1 MNKYPVDILS
11 DGAAART
18 APALTRSWMVS
29 GLPEKILMVVC
40 DGLGD
45 RPVEGLGNKTPLQAA
60 ARPSLNHFATRGA
73 CGVMDVIAPGV
84 RPGSDTAHLALFGH
98 DPFKVYTGRGPFE
111 AMGVGMEV
119 RPGDVAFR
127 CNFSTVDDK
136 LNILDRRA
144 GRIKEGTAELARSLD
159 DWEFEGVKVYF
170 KEGTEHRGVLLLRA
184 QGLSPLVSDP
194 DPHTEGVPP
203 HECVPKAPEGA
214 LTARVVNAFV
224 KRSYEM
230 LKDQPVNKARIKA
243 GEHPANI
250 ILPRG
255 AGIMP
260 HLPSFQDRFGIK
272 TAAIAGVALVKG
284 ICRVCGMEIIDVP
297 GATGGMDT
305 DMDAKTTAAL
315 KALETNDLVFV
326 NIKAADL
333 SGHDGDPEGKVA
345 VVRRLDTAMAIIKKG
360 LPEDA
365 FFALTADHS
374 TPCCVKDHT
383 GDPVPLV
390 IYGKGVRSDSAKTF
404 DEIACAEGGLGR
416 LKGLDLLPILLD
428 LAGRTEKFGA

>member
-1 MNKYPVDILS
+1 LNKYPVDILS
-11 DGAAART
+11 EGAAAGP
-18 APALTRSWMVS
+18 ASALTRSWMVS
-29 GLPEKILMVVC
+29 GLPEKILIVVC

-45 RPVEGLGNKTPLQAA
+45 RPVEGLGNRTPLQAA
-60 ARPSLNHFATRGA
+60 RRPSLNHFAALGA
-73 CGVMDVIAPGV
+73 CGVMDIIGPGV
-84 RPGSDTAHLALFGH
+84 RPGSDTAHLALFGY

-136 LNILDRRA
+136 MNILDRRA
-144 GRIKEGTAELARSLD
+144 GRIKEGTAELARALD
-159 DWEFEGVKVYF
+159 NWEFEGVKVYF

-184 QGLSPLVSDP
+184 PGLSPLVSDP

-224 KRSYEM
+224 KRSYEI

-250 ILPRG
+250 VLPRG

-260 HLPSFQDRFGIK
+260 HLPSFQDRFGMK
-272 TAAIAGVALVKG
+272 ASAIAGVALVKG
-284 ICRVCGMEIIDVP
+284 ICRVSGMEILDVP

-305 DMDAKTTAAL
+305 DMDAKTAAAL

-333 SGHDGDPEGKVA
+333 CGHDGDPEGKVR
-345 VVRRLDTAMAIIKKG
+345 VVERLDNAMAIIRKG

-390 IYGKGVRSDSAKTF
+390 IYGKGVRPDSAKTF

-416 LKGLDLLPILLD
+416 LKGLDLLPVLLD
-428 LAGRTEKFGA
+428 LAGRSEKFGA

>member
-1 MNKYPVDILS
+1 M
-11 DGAAART
+11 
-18 APALTRSWMVS
+18 
-29 GLPEKILMVVC
+29 PEKILIVVC

-45 RPVEGLGNKTPLQAA
+45 RPEEGLGNRTPLQAA
-60 ARPSLNHFATRGA
+60 EKPSLDHFARKGV
-73 CGVMDVIAPGV
+73 CGIVDVIAPGV

-136 LNILDRRA
+136 LNITDRRA
-144 GRIKEGTAELARSLD
+144 GRIREGTADLARALD
-159 DWEFEGVKVYF
+159 DWEFEGVRVYF

-184 QGLSPLVSDP
+184 PGLSPMVSDA
-194 DPHTEGVPP
+194 DPHQEGVPP
-203 HECVPKAPEGA
+203 HECVAKAPGAA

-224 KRSYEM
+224 KRSYEI
-230 LKDQPVNKARIKA
+230 LGDHPVNRARKKA

-260 HLPSFQDRFGIK
+260 HLPTFQDRFGIRA
-272 TAAIAGVALVKG
+272 AAIAGVALVKG
-284 ICRVCGMEIIDVP
+284 ICRVSGMDVLEVR
-297 GATGGMDT
+297 GATGGLDT
-305 DMDAKTTAAL
+305 DMNAKTAAAIE
-315 KALETNDLVFV
+315 ALDRYDLVFV

-333 SGHDGDPEGKVA
+333 CGHDGDPKGKVR
-345 VVRRLDTAMAIIKKG
+345 VVGRLDKAMAIIKKD
-360 LPEDA
+360 LPEDT

-390 IYGKGVRSDSAKTF
+390 IYGKGVRADKVRTF

-416 LKGLDLLPILLD
+416 LRGTDLLQLLLD
-428 LAGRTEKFGA
+428 LSGRTEKFGA

>member
-1 MNKYPVDILS
+1 M
-11 DGAAART
+11 
-18 APALTRSWMVS
+18 
-29 GLPEKILMVVC
+29 PEKILIVVC

-45 RPVEGLGNKTPLQAA
+45 RPVPGLRNRTPLQSAL
-60 ARPSLNHFATRGA
+60 RPSLNHFASKGA
-73 CGVMDVIAPGV
+73 CGVMDIIAPGV

-127 CNFSTVDDK
+127 CNFSTVDER
-136 LNILDRRA
+136 LNIIDRRA
-144 GRIKEGTAELARSLD
+144 GRIREGTAELARALD
-159 DWEFEGVKVYF
+159 NWEFQGVKVYF

-184 QGLSPLVSDP
+184 PGLSPQVSDS
-194 DPHTEGVPP
+194 DPHKEGVQP
-203 HECVPKAPEGA
+203 HECEPKAPEAA

-224 KRSYEM
+224 KRSYEI
-230 LKDQPVNKARIKA
+230 LRDHPVNKARTKA

-250 ILPRG
+250 VLPRG

-260 HLPSFQDRFGIK
+260 HIPTFQERFGMK
-272 TAAIAGVALVKG
+272 CAAIAGVALVKG
-284 ICRVCGMEIIDVP
+284 ICGVAGMQIIEVR
-297 GATGGMDT
+297 GATGGLNT
-305 DMDAKTTAAL
+305 DMDAKMKAAL
-315 KALETNDLVFV
+315 KALEANDLVFV

-333 SGHDGDPEGKVA
+333 CGHDGDPKGKVRI
-345 VVRRLDTAMAIIKKG
+345 VQRIDKAMALVRKG
-360 LPEDA
+360 LPEGA
-365 FFALTADHS
+365 FLALTADHS

-390 IYGKGVRSDSAKTF
+390 IYGKGVRADRVRTF

-416 LKGLDLLPILLD
+416 LRGVDLLPVLLD
-428 LAGRTEKFGA
+428 LSGRAEKFGA

>member
-1 MNKYPVDILS
+1 M
-11 DGAAART
+11 
-18 APALTRSWMVS
+18 
-29 GLPEKILMVVC
+29 PEKILIVVC

-45 RPVEGLGNKTPLQAA
+45 RPVPGFGNRTPLHSAL
-60 ARPSLNHFATRGA
+60 RPSLNFFARRGA
-73 CGVMDVIAPGV
+73 CGIVDIIGPGV

-127 CNFSTVDDK
+127 CNFSTVDEALD
-136 LNILDRRA
+136 IVDRRA
-144 GRIKEGTAELARSLD
+144 GRIREGTAELARSLD

-184 QGLSPLVSDP
+184 PGLSPLVTDA
-194 DPHTEGVPP
+194 DPHKEGVQP
-203 HECVPKAPEGA
+203 HDCEPKVPEAA

-224 KRSYEM
+224 KRSHEI
-230 LKDQPVNKARIKA
+230 LKDHPVNKARIKA

-250 ILPRG
+250 VLPRG

-260 HLPSFQDRFGIK
+260 HIPTFRERFGIK
-272 TAAIAGVALVKG
+272 CAAIAGVALVKG
-284 ICRVCGMEIIDVP
+284 ICRVSGMEVLEVK
-297 GATGGMDT
+297 GATGGLDT
-305 DMDAKTTAAL
+305 DMNAKLKAAIS
-315 KALETNDLVFV
+315 ALETNDLVFV

-333 SGHDGDPEGKVA
+333 CGHDGDPKGKVKIVGRIDKA
-345 VVRRLDTAMAIIKKG
+345 MSLVRKG
-360 LPEDA
+360 LPEGA
-365 FFALTADHS
+365 FLALTADHS

-390 IYGKGVRSDSAKTF
+390 IYGKGVRPDKVRTF
-404 DEIACAEGGLGR
+404 DEIACAGGGLGR
-416 LKGLDLLPILLD
+416 LRGVDLLPILLD
-428 LAGRTEKFGA
+428 LAGRSEKFGA

>member
-1 MNKYPVDILS
+1 
-11 DGAAART
+11 
-18 APALTRSWMVS
+18 
-29 GLPEKILMVVC
+29 MVVC

-45 RPVEGLGNKTPLQAA
+45 RPVPGLGNRTPLQSAL
-60 ARPSLNHFATRGA
+60 RPSLDYFARHGMS
-73 CGVMDVIAPGV
+73 GIMDIIGPGV

-127 CNFSTVDDK
+127 CNFSTVDDV
-136 LNILDRRA
+136 LDIVDRRA
-144 GRIKEGTAELARSLD
+144 GRIREGTAELARSLD
-159 DWEFEGVKVYF
+159 DWVYEGVKVYF

-184 QGLSPLVSDP
+184 PGLSPLVTDP
-194 DPHTEGVPP
+194 DPHQEGVQPRQCEP
-203 HECVPKAPEGA
+203 KVPEAA

-224 KRSYEM
+224 KRSHEI
-230 LKDQPVNKARIKA
+230 LKDHPVNKARAKA

-250 ILPRG
+250 VLPRG

-260 HLPSFQDRFGIK
+260 HIPTFQERFGLK
-272 TAAIAGVALVKG
+272 AAAIAGVALVKG
-284 ICRVCGMEIIDVP
+284 ICRVAGMDVLEVA
-297 GATGGMDT
+297 GATGGLDT
-305 DMDAKTTAAL
+305 DMNAKLKAAL

-333 SGHDGDPEGKVA
+333 CGHDGDPKGKA
-345 VVRRLDTAMAIIKKG
+345 KVVERIDRAMALVKKG
-360 LPEDA
+360 LPEGA
-365 FFALTADHS
+365 FLALTADHS

-390 IYGKGVRSDSAKTF
+390 IYGKGVRADKVRSF

-416 LKGLDLLPILLD
+416 LRGVDLLPVLLD
-428 LAGRTEKFGA
+428 LAGRSEKFGA

>member
-1 MNKYPVDILS
+1 MLI
-11 DGAAART
+11 
-18 APALTRSWMVS
+18 
-29 GLPEKILMVVC
+29 VVC

-45 RPVEGLGNKTPLQAA
+45 RPVLGLGDRTPLQAA
-60 ARPSLNHFATRGA
+60 LRPSLNFFARRGA
-73 CGVMDVIAPGV
+73 CGVMDVIGPGV

-98 DPFKVYTGRGPFE
+98 DPYKVYTGRGPFE

-127 CNFSTVDDK
+127 CNFSTVDEN
-136 LNILDRRA
+136 LVITDRRA
-144 GRIKEGTAELARSLD
+144 GRIREGTAELAKALD
-159 DWEFEGVKVYF
+159 GWEFEGVKVYF

-184 QGLSPLVSDP
+184 SGLSPLVTDP
-194 DPHTEGVPP
+194 DPHEEGVRP
-203 HECVPKAPEGA
+203 HECEPKAPEAA

-224 KRSYEM
+224 KRSAEI
-230 LKDQPVNKARIKA
+230 LKDNPVNVARVRA

-260 HLPSFQDRFGIK
+260 HIPTFQERFGMK
-272 TAAIAGVALVKG
+272 CAAIAGVALVKG
-284 ICRVCGMEIIDVP
+284 ICRVSGMEVLEVT
-297 GATGGMDT
+297 GATGGLDT
-305 DMDAKTTAAL
+305 DMCAKTQAAIR
-315 KALETNDLVFV
+315 ALDENDMVFV

-333 SGHDGDPEGKVA
+333 CGHDGDPKGKAAVA
-345 VVRRLDTAMAIIKKG
+345 ARIDKAMSVVKKG
-360 LPEDA
+360 LPEGA

-390 IYGKGVRSDSAKTF
+390 IYGSGVRTDSVRTF

-416 LKGLDLLPILLD
+416 LRGVDLLPVLMD